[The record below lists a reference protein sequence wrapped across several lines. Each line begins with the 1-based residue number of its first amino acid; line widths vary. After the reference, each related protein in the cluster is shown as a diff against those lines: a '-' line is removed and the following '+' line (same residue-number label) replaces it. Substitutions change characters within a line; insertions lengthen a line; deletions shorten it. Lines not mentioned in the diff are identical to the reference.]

1 LDSIYRGRFAPSP
14 TGPLHMGSLACALS
28 SWLDARAHHG
38 EWLIRIEDIDP
49 PRDVPGADRDILRT
63 LEAFHLESDLPVAWQ
78 SKRHELY
85 EKAFAR
91 LQASGRIYGCA
102 CSRTSIAQAASAA
115 GLPAGVYPGTCRAG
129 TRGAAIRSYRFRI
142 DSPSQVCFEDRLCG
156 KITQDVLTEVGDF
169 VIRRA
174 DGLWAYQLAVVV
186 DDADQGITH
195 IVRGQDLLDNTP
207 RQILL
212 QEALGLPR
220 PSYMHIPLITDAAG
234 NKLSKQ
240 NKAKAVPLD
249 NPLSSLEQVW
259 GLMNLPRVGAES
271 VDGFLAEATR
281 IWAEQMPG

>member
-1 LDSIYRGRFAPSP
+1 MDSIYRGRFAPSP

-28 SWLDARAHHG
+28 SWLDARAHQG
-38 EWLIRIEDIDP
+38 QWLIRIEDIDP
-49 PRDVPGADRDILRT
+49 PRDVPGADREILRT
-63 LEAFHLESDLPVAWQ
+63 LQAFHLESDLPVVWQ
-78 SKRHELY
+78 SRRHERY

-129 TRGAAIRSYRFRI
+129 TKGAAIRSYRFRI
-142 DSPSQVCFEDRLCG
+142 GSPSLVSFEDRLCG
-156 KITQDVLTEVGDF
+156 EVTQNVLTEVGDF

-186 DDADQGITH
+186 DDADQGVTH

-249 NPLSSLEQVW
+249 DPLSTLEEVW
-259 GLMNLPRVGAES
+259 GLMGFQRIGASS
-271 VDGFLAEATR
+271 VDGFLSEAAR
-281 IWAEQMPG
+281 IWAERMPV